1 MIYVILLLLSNVS
14 LGSIGRSQTYV
25 LMFVSGTFT
34 EQGRAVDK
42 THFEILRVLV
52 LSQPVG
58 TLGTPAR
65 LLCSPEL
72 SRFNSYSFACPSSD

>member
-1 MIYVILLLLSNVS
+1 MIYVILLLLSNFS
-14 LGSIGRSQTYV
+14 LGRSQTYV

-34 EQGRAVDK
+34 EQRRAVDK